1 MLRRLFIVQNH
12 FHSNGNTVSTRGGN
26 REPVP
31 TQNRFQLSNSIGF
44 VRLQRY
50 RFFLTIPHHVFRF
63 TQKFCDNPAQNF
75 KQQGSIVASRKQSQ
89 VWLHFTKRNDN
100 SAVCNQCNAIISC
113 KGTNT
118 SNMLKHLSTKHGI
131 KSQECHVF

>member
-31 TQNRFQLSNSIGF
+31 TQNRFQLTNSIRI

-63 TQKFCDNPAQNF
+63 TQKFCNDPARADNLQTT
-75 KQQGSIVASRKQSQ
+75 SQ
-89 VWLHFTKRNDN
+89 HR
-100 SAVCNQCNAIISC
+100 
-113 KGTNT
+113 G
-118 SNMLKHLSTKHGI
+118 
-131 KSQECHVF
+131 E